1 MLKDIIKTHR
11 EMMYEFMEVAGV
23 DDYGLAWICFLKG
36 VAKSLDESVKA
47 DLAIHPPHMKWSP
60 YP

>member
-1 MLKDIIKTHR
+1 MLKDILETHR

-36 VAKSLDESVKA
+36 VAFTSFIVW
-47 DLAIHPPHMKWSP
+47 IF
-60 YP
+60 